1 MSKFPVQY
9 AKILYELTK
18 DIESDSNLE
27 AALDEFVNYLHNQQA
42 LVKIDYIIEEF
53 EKLVRRE
60 NNEEDVEVHVARKIS
75 DELLEDIKENISA
88 EAKVQVK
95 EDQSLLGGVVV
106 KKGNKIMDGS
116 VKTQLQRLKN
126 NLLN

>member
-18 DIESDSNLE
+18 DIESDSSLE
-27 AALDEFVNYLHNQQA
+27 AALNEFVNYLHNQQA